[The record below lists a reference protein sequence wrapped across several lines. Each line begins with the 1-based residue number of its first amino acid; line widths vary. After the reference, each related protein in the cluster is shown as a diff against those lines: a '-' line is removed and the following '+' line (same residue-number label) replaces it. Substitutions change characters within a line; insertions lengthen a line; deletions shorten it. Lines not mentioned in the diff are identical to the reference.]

1 MTGRD
6 VSDAPASLD
15 EVPCVTSDLP
25 GTGGKIRICPEDF
38 EVEEIPAY
46 EPCGTGD
53 HLFLWTEKR
62 GRTTRE
68 VALEI
73 ARRLG
78 ADARDVGY
86 AGLKDRN
93 ALTRQYFSVPA
104 SPSVLGKLLSLDN
117 LPADAGFRVLSSA
130 RHGNKLKTG
139 HLKGNRFRI
148 LIRDTVPDA
157 PDRALAILAELAA
170 AGLPNAFGAQ
180 RFGRDGMNAARGRA
194 LVLGEKTPE
203 TARLFRD
210 RFLRRLCIS
219 AYQSLLFNRLLA
231 RRMAD
236 GLFQR
241 AVPGDLMK
249 KLDTGGLFISED
261 ADADTHRMETFG
273 IAPTGPLFGHRM
285 MCPAGDALAREEA
298 ILAEEGIRLD
308 SFRHLKGDAEG
319 ARRPLRI
326 PVTASAAPGADEGTL
341 RLDFA
346 LPKGSFATVLLREV
360 MKTDAALPGLADE
373 D

>member
-1 MTGRD
+1 M
-6 VSDAPASLD
+6 SAADASAALD
-15 EVPCVTSDLP
+15 EVPCVTSGLP
-25 GTGGKIRICPEDF
+25 GTGGGIRICPEDF
-38 EVEEIPAY
+38 EVEELPAY
-46 EPCGTGD
+46 EPSGEGG

-68 VALEI
+68 VAQEI

-78 ADARDVGY
+78 TDARDVGC

-104 SPSVLGKLLSLDN
+104 SPAVLERLGTLDG
-117 LPADAGFRVLSSA
+117 LPEEAGFRVLRTA

-139 HLKGNRFRI
+139 HLRGNRFRI
-148 LIRDTVPDA
+148 LIRGVSSDA
-157 PDRALAILAELAA
+157 PARAEAILAELSKS
-170 AGLPNAFGAQ
+170 GLPNAFGGQ
-180 RFGRDGMNAARGRA
+180 RFGRDGMNAARGRS
-194 LVLGEKTPE
+194 LVLGLKTPE

-210 RFLRRLCIS
+210 RFLRRLCVS
-219 AYQSLLFNRLLA
+219 AYQSQLFNRLLA

-241 AVPGDLMK
+241 ALPGDLMK

-261 ADADTHRMETFG
+261 AEADSQRMEVFG
-273 IAPTGPLFGHRM
+273 VSPTGPLFGHRM
-285 MCPAGDALAREEA
+285 MRPAGEALAREEA
-298 ILAEEGIRLD
+298 ILAEEGLTLE

-326 PVTASAAPGADEGTL
+326 PASAAVSPGPEEGTL
-341 RLDFA
+341 RLEFS

-360 MKTDAALPGLADE
+360 MKDAAELPGLADE